1 LQTEPQGSQASTLE
15 AKEKRMPLEEANTE
29 KLLSSADSGDL
40 LAAPMN
46 GPTCSSDV
54 IVLDWSDDYVDI
66 DDWNWGRTTSFEVH
80 IKYDS
85 FNDYSSIFDFGDGGG
100 IDNVILGN
108 SELRPQ

>member
-1 LQTEPQGSQASTLE
+1 
-15 AKEKRMPLEEANTE
+15 MPLEEANTE
-29 KLLSSADSGDL
+29 KLFSSADSGDL
-40 LAAPMN
+40 VAAPMN

-80 IKYDS
+80 IKYDN
-85 FNDYSSIFDFGDGGG
+85 FNDYCSIFDFGDGGG
-100 IDNVILGN
+100 SDNVILGN